1 MITETHWFL
10 LAFFAFLALVG
21 IESKLGKIADEL
33 AVFRRAF
40 INDMT
45 IPPEPK
51 VAKVWIT
58 KMPKE

>member
-1 MITETHWFL
+1 LITETHWFL

-21 IESKLGKIADEL
+21 IESKLGKIADKL
-33 AVFRRAF
+33 AVFRKAF

-45 IPPEPK
+45 SEPR
-51 VAKVWIT
+51 VVKVWIT

>member
-10 LAFFAFLALVG
+10 LAFFAFLALIG

-33 AVFRRAF
+33 
-40 INDMT
+40 T
-45 IPPEPK
+45 ILRKSRTNLAGDVIPIK
-51 VAKVWIT
+51 VHVT

>member
-1 MITETHWFL
+1 MIPTSYWFT
-10 LAFFAFLALVG
+10 LAFLGFLTLVG

-33 AVFRRAF
+33 AVFRKAF

-45 IPPEPK
+45 SEPR
-51 VAKVWIT
+51 VVKVWIT

>member
-1 MITETHWFL
+1 MIPTSYWLT
-10 LAFFAFLALVG
+10 LAFLGFLTLVG